1 LGCIFNAYHQA
12 LILISLS
19 ASLKRIKNEETN
31 GKFEFDSN
39 QVQDLLPSE
48 YKSKS
53 WSEIKE
59 MSIDI
64 LKSLNPNHDELA
76 FIELEED
83 DN

>member
-1 LGCIFNAYHQA
+1 MGCIFNAYHQA

-19 ASLKRIKNEETN
+19 ASLKRIENEETN

-83 DN
+83 GN